1 MANGTY
7 VRGRRSLRR
16 ARLGRRRAG
25 RGTGISR
32 WAKARDALAARK
44 IWHTAH
50 RRCDY
55 EYYLRSDL
63 KICQIVSIRPQA
75 VPGAVL
81 LVG

>member
-1 MANGTY
+1 MFG
-7 VRGRRSLRR
+7 GG
-16 ARLGRRRAG
+16 ARLGERGCVGRRRAG

-63 KICQIVSIRPQA
+63 KIRQIVSIRPQA